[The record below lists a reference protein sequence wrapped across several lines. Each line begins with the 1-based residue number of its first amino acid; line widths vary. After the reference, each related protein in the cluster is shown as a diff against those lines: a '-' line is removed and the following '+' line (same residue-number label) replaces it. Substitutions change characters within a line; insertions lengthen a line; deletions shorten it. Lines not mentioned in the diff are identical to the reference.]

1 METCFQKL
9 KLIAKKVSII
19 ESVSISLVK
28 STYVL
33 PVNSGRWKGSGGS
46 IYQKKKWNGQPEDR
60 SVTISC
66 ISLQI
71 SSRKMGKSQMEF
83 GH

>member
-33 PVNSGRWKGSGGS
+33 PVNSGRWKGSGGVHLS
-46 IYQKKKWNGQPEDR
+46 EKEVEWSAGRQECNNFLH
-60 SVTISC
+60 ISAN
-66 ISLQI
+66 
-71 SSRKMGKSQMEF
+71 
-83 GH
+83 